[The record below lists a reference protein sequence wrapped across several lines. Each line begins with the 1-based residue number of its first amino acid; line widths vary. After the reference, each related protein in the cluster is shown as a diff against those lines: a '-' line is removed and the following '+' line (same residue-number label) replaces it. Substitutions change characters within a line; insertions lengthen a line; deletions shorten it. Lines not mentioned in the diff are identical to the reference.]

1 MGEADSDSESIV
13 TIAEDEL
20 TLLIISSSHTVNR
33 NRKNVVD

>member
-13 TIAEDEL
+13 AIAEDEL
-20 TLLIISSSHTVNR
+20 TLLIILSSHTLNR